1 MVGLLSLIAVILPPV
16 LKNCG
21 TAATIFKINSM
32 SLEPANPAPG
42 ELVTMN
48 LDYTVPEGFV
58 VNDGEAKYAINY
70 NFLPLAPTIE
80 PLCQNIPCPL
90 GPGTYANKTS
100 STWPSG
106 VSGSVNTKITWTDET
121 GTQLLCIDMAAK
133 F

>member
-1 MVGLLSLIAVILPPV
+1 MVGLLSLIAVITPPI
-16 LKNCG
+16 LTNCG
-21 TAATIFKINSM
+21 TAATVFKINSM
-32 SLEPANPAPG
+32 SLVPVNPVPG

-58 VNDGEAKYAINY
+58 VNDGEAKYAITY

-90 GPGTYANKTS
+90 GGGTYQNKTF

-106 VSGSVNTKITWTDET
+106 VSGAVNTKITWTNEV
-121 GTQLLCIDMAAK
+121 GKQLLCIGLAAK